1 MLVRTGLLLLLSLGL
16 LVAVTSTM
24 RTAQPE
30 KPGFSNGKPLSPREE
45 LATIRVPKGFKVE
58 LAACEP
64 QVVDPVALAFDEKGR
79 LFVAEMHGY
88 PNEGVA
94 TGKIASGRVVMLEDR
109 DGDGFFERSTVVAD
123 HLRFPTAVM
132 PYRGGLLVAN
142 APDLIYLED
151 IDSDGKVHKTRV
163 LYTGFDLS
171 NIQQL
176 PSALQWGLDNWVHAC
191 AGSSGGTIRSVEK
204 PDLPAVVLRSRGFR
218 LHADR

>member
-1 MLVRTGLLLLLSLGL
+1 MPSLRLLLPPFAFLLLFAAAPADTKVPGLGN
-16 LVAVTSTM
+16 
-24 RTAQPE
+24 
-30 KPGFSNGKPLSPREE
+30 KGPLSPREE
-45 LATIRVPKGFKVE
+45 LATFKVAKGFKVE

-94 TGKIASGRVVMLEDR
+94 TGKVSTGRVVMLEDR

-142 APDLIYLED
+142 APDLIYLEA
-151 IDSDGKVHKTRV
+151 IDS
-163 LYTGFDLS
+163 
-171 NIQQL
+171 
-176 PSALQWGLDNWVHAC
+176 A
-191 AGSSGGTIRSVEK
+191 
-204 PDLPAVVLRSRGFR
+204 
-218 LHADR
+218 